1 MMSLVSFLT
10 ILLDGLAF
18 GMILFIIS
26 VGLTITMGLMRVINL
41 AHGAFAMV
49 GGYVVAILTGD
60 GMNLWLAILI
70 GCTAA
75 GLLGGLAEMTILRPL
90 YRKGE
95 MAQVLLTFGL
105 AFVSIS
111 ALTEIFG
118 PNPIP
123 VVFPDYMTGQ
133 LDIGF
138 RTYPAYRLFLI
149 GVGLV
154 MALCLWYLIDKT
166 LYGARLRAA
175 VDNPNMARAVGM
187 NVSFLFTITFV
198 GGSALAGLGG
208 AIGAGILPL
217 EPFYSL
223 KYVVLFL
230 IVVIVGGEGS
240 FKGSFAAA
248 IAVGLVDTAGKFLIP
263 DVAPYLIYIVV
274 FLLLLWRPN
283 GLLPP
288 KSVA

>member
-1 MMSLVSFLT
+1 
-10 ILLDGLAF
+10 
-18 GMILFIIS
+18 
-26 VGLTITMGLMRVINL
+26 
-41 AHGAFAMV
+41 
-49 GGYVVAILTGD
+49 
-60 GMNLWLAILI
+60 
-70 GCTAA
+70 
-75 GLLGGLAEMTILRPL
+75 MTILRPL

>member
-1 MMSLVSFLT
+1 
-10 ILLDGLAF
+10 
-18 GMILFIIS
+18 
-26 VGLTITMGLMRVINL
+26 
-41 AHGAFAMV
+41 
-49 GGYVVAILTGD
+49 
-60 GMNLWLAILI
+60 
-70 GCTAA
+70 
-75 GLLGGLAEMTILRPL
+75 
-90 YRKGE
+90 
-95 MAQVLLTFGL
+95 
-105 AFVSIS
+105 
-111 ALTEIFG
+111 
-118 PNPIP
+118 
-123 VVFPDYMTGQ
+123 
-133 LDIGF
+133 
-138 RTYPAYRLFLI
+138 
-149 GVGLV
+149 
-154 MALCLWYLIDKT
+154 
-166 LYGARLRAA
+166 
-175 VDNPNMARAVGM
+175 M